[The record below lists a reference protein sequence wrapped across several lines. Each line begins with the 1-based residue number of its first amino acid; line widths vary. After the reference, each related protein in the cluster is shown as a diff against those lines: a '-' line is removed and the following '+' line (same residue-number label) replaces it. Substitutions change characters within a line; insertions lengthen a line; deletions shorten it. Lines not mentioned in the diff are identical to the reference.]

1 MALNKN
7 KDLKMF
13 YSISEVASMFKVT
26 ETLLRYWE
34 KEFSNIKPQKAGR
47 GIRQYTKADIEQVR
61 LVYHLVKERGMT
73 LQGARDMIKRN
84 KNGEVNRDI
93 EVIER
98 LKSIRKELQAIGRD
112 LNVLDHR
119 HPRKHLRRTSREI
132 HVGIFLGW
140 FAVKQYARFANAA
153 SVGNGDDAVSFK
165 FKAQ

>member
-13 YSISEVASMFKVT
+13 YSISEVAGMFNVT

-34 KEFSNIKPQKAGR
+34 KEFPNIKPQKAGR

-73 LQGARDMIKRN
+73 LQGARDMIKRDT
-84 KNGEVNRDI
+84 GGDVNRNI

-98 LKSIRKELQAIGRD
+98 LKSIRTDLQAIGRD
-112 LNVLDHR
+112 LNALV
-119 HPRKHLRRTSREI
+119 
-132 HVGIFLGW
+132 
-140 FAVKQYARFANAA
+140 
-153 SVGNGDDAVSFK
+153 
-165 FKAQ
+165 

>member
-112 LNVLDHR
+112 LNELV
-119 HPRKHLRRTSREI
+119 
-132 HVGIFLGW
+132 
-140 FAVKQYARFANAA
+140 
-153 SVGNGDDAVSFK
+153 
-165 FKAQ
+165 

>member
-13 YSISEVASMFKVT
+13 YSISEVASMFNVT

-34 KEFSNIKPQKAGR
+34 KEFPNIKPQKAGR

-73 LQGARDMIKRN
+73 LQGARDMIKRD
-84 KNGEVNRDI
+84 KGGETNRNI

-98 LKSIRKELQAIGRD
+98 LKSIRTELQAIGRD
-112 LNVLDHR
+112 LNGLV
-119 HPRKHLRRTSREI
+119 
-132 HVGIFLGW
+132 
-140 FAVKQYARFANAA
+140 
-153 SVGNGDDAVSFK
+153 
-165 FKAQ
+165 

>member
-13 YSISEVASMFKVT
+13 YSISEVAGMFNVT

-34 KEFSNIKPQKAGR
+34 KEFPNIKPQKAGR

-73 LQGARDMIKRN
+73 LQGARDTIKREKGSTN
-84 KNGEVNRDI
+84 KQI

-98 LKSIRKELQAIGRD
+98 LKAIRDEIQSINKEL
-112 LNVLDHR
+112 
-119 HPRKHLRRTSREI
+119 
-132 HVGIFLGW
+132 
-140 FAVKQYARFANAA
+140 
-153 SVGNGDDAVSFK
+153 NGLV
-165 FKAQ
+165 

>member
-13 YSISEVASMFKVT
+13 YSISEVASMFNVT

-84 KNGEVNRDI
+84 KGGEVNRNI
-93 EVIER
+93 EVIEK
-98 LKSIRKELQAIGRD
+98 LKSIRNELQAISRD
-112 LNVLDHR
+112 LNGLV
-119 HPRKHLRRTSREI
+119 
-132 HVGIFLGW
+132 
-140 FAVKQYARFANAA
+140 
-153 SVGNGDDAVSFK
+153 
-165 FKAQ
+165 

>member
-13 YSISEVASMFKVT
+13 YSISEVASMFNVT

-34 KEFSNIKPQKAGR
+34 KEFPNIKPQKAGR

-73 LQGARDMIKRN
+73 LQGARDMIKRD
-84 KNGEVNRDI
+84 KGGETNRNI

-98 LKSIRKELQAIGRD
+98 LKSIRTELQAIGRN
-112 LNVLDHR
+112 LNGLV
-119 HPRKHLRRTSREI
+119 
-132 HVGIFLGW
+132 
-140 FAVKQYARFANAA
+140 
-153 SVGNGDDAVSFK
+153 
-165 FKAQ
+165 

>member
-13 YSISEVASMFKVT
+13 YSISEVAGMFNVT

-34 KEFSNIKPQKAGR
+34 KEFPNIKPQKAGR

-73 LQGARDMIKRN
+73 LQGARDMIKRD
-84 KNGEVNRDI
+84 KGGDVNRNI

-98 LKSIRKELQAIGRD
+98 LKSIRTNLQAIGRD
-112 LNVLDHR
+112 LNALV
-119 HPRKHLRRTSREI
+119 
-132 HVGIFLGW
+132 
-140 FAVKQYARFANAA
+140 
-153 SVGNGDDAVSFK
+153 
-165 FKAQ
+165 

>member
-13 YSISEVASMFKVT
+13 YSISEVASMFNVT

-34 KEFSNIKPQKAGR
+34 KEFPNIKPQKAGR

-73 LQGARDMIKRN
+73 LQGARDMIKRD
-84 KNGEVNRDI
+84 KGGEVNRNI

-98 LKSIRKELQAIGRD
+98 LKSIRTELQAIGRD
-112 LNVLDHR
+112 LNALV
-119 HPRKHLRRTSREI
+119 
-132 HVGIFLGW
+132 
-140 FAVKQYARFANAA
+140 
-153 SVGNGDDAVSFK
+153 
-165 FKAQ
+165 